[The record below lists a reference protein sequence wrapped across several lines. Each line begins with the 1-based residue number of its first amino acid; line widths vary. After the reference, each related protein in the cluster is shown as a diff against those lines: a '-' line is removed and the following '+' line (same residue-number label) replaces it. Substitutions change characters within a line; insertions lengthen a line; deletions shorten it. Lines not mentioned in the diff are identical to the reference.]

1 MKVYEQ
7 HHQEQTMSKDH
18 LSFSYLYATKV
29 FLFDHLGFVLQIQ
42 SQTFGFMQG
51 SANTMVFT
59 VFKKKKSGIIYIMEE
74 TGLELVLLT
83 SCLSEYVFSSY
94 HLVVVKGNTV
104 FLACLNCDSPSD

>member
-59 VFKKKKSGIIYIMEE
+59 GFFLKKEWNYIYCGGNWVRIGFAYLLLVGI
-74 TGLELVLLT
+74 
-83 SCLSEYVFSSY
+83 CL
-94 HLVVVKGNTV
+94 
-104 FLACLNCDSPSD
+104 